1 MSMNQAIKPP
11 STGPSEVDSR
21 TLREYLAEALVSSLF
36 PNNEARLEAEAR
48 FTQFAEKFVLAMDEA
63 RRVFTPLL
71 EKALPIIQK
80 LVETDWAAVFDE
92 HEKSFLYI
100 ADCGWTPPDFIGL
113 GELLALHLKS
123 PEELDR
129 YFVEGFMENDAEN
142 LKILG
147 ETLKRNPELSQWH
160 PLIDEIIASIR
171 AGHHRVAI
179 PATLTIME
187 GYLARALVKASLT
200 TAKNVSPFK
209 VLEEAKWHEAKTLDA
224 RFWKAGVLFLSR
236 IFAHSDFTQQPPT
249 FINRHWILHG
259 RAPVDWTL
267 SDALRLVNSLTTL
280 VFLFVTV
287 GQPKLEAPKWRGD
300 PDDGFRGGSNRSL
313 V

>member
-1 MSMNQAIKPP
+1 MSTNHTMKPP
-11 STGPSEVDSR
+11 SGVPPEADSR

-63 RRVFTPLL
+63 RRVFTPLV

-80 LVETDWAAVFDE
+80 LVETDWTAVFDE
-92 HEKSFLYI
+92 HEKSFIYI

-113 GELLALHLKS
+113 GKLLALHLKS

-129 YFVEGFMENDAEN
+129 YFVEGFMANDAEN
-142 LKILG
+142 LKVLG
-147 ETLKRNPELSQWH
+147 ETLKGNPELLQWH
-160 PLIDEIIASIR
+160 PLIDEIVGSIR

-187 GYLARALVKASLT
+187 GYLVSALVKASLT
-200 TAKNVSPFK
+200 TAIKTNPFK
-209 VLEEAKWHEAKTLDA
+209 VLEKAKWHEANNLDA

-287 GQPKLEAPKWRGD
+287 GQPKLEASAQG
-300 PDDGFRGGSNRSL
+300 L
-313 V
+313 VEAGASQKT

>member
-1 MSMNQAIKPP
+1 MSTNHTMKPP
-11 STGPSEVDSR
+11 SGVPPEADSR

-63 RRVFTPLL
+63 RRVFTPLV

-80 LVETDWAAVFDE
+80 LVETDWTAVFDE
-92 HEKSFLYI
+92 HEKSFIYI

-129 YFVEGFMENDAEN
+129 YFVEGFMANDAEN
-142 LKILG
+142 LKVLG
-147 ETLKRNPELSQWH
+147 ETLKGNPELLQWH
-160 PLIDEIIASIR
+160 PLIDEIVGSIR

-187 GYLARALVKASLT
+187 GYLVSALVKASLT
-200 TAKNVSPFK
+200 TAIKTNPFK
-209 VLEEAKWHEAKTLDA
+209 VLEKAKWHEANNLDA

-236 IFAHSDFTQQPPT
+236 IFAYSDFTQHPPT

-287 GQPKLEAPKWRGD
+287 GQPKLKASAQG
-300 PDDGFRGGSNRSL
+300 L
-313 V
+313 VGAGASQKT